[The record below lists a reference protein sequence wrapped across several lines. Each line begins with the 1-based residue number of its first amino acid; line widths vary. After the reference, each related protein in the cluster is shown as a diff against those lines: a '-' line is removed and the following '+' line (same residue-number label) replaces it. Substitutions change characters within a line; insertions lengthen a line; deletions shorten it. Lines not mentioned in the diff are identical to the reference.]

1 MASDKKIFIG
11 VRMYIAMIKKV
22 RIQTLPKMR
31 LIQPIRN
38 LQGRT
43 IHDNNISNLYLGLL
57 IGNWNQFIISE
68 EENIL
73 GYI

>member
-1 MASDKKIFIG
+1 MASDNNRVIG
-11 VRMYIAMIKKV
+11 VRMYIAMTKK
-22 RIQTLPKMR
+22 RRRQTLPKTR
-31 LIQPIRN
+31 HIQPIRN
-38 LQGRT
+38 LQGST
-43 IHDNNISNLYLGLL
+43 IHDSTISNLYLGLL